1 MKRQNARKEKKKE
14 RASRRKE
21 KSTVKIEITEMC
33 GGIKKR
39 KKEKEKKCLDE
50 KKKIKEKIK

>member
-1 MKRQNARKEKKKE
+1 MLWSRRSAREKKEKRKVKRQNARKEKKKE

-21 KSTVKIEITEMC
+21 KSTVKIEITERY

-39 KKEKEKKCLDE
+39 KKEK
-50 KKKIKEKIK
+50 

>member
-21 KSTVKIEITEMC
+21 KSIVKIEITERY

-39 KKEKEKKCLDE
+39 KKEKEKKRVDE
-50 KKKIKEKIK
+50 KKKIKGKIK